1 MSPNNHWRLIT
12 ALLIAWAVLVLGTRS
27 SRAWQASET
36 GVVPLQVIVVSSAYE
51 ARLVRDRLK
60 NGEDFAALA
69 KEKSIDPYADQGG
82 YVGEVDPATLRIE
95 LREALKELAPGQ
107 VSGIVELQNPP
118 KSVIGYAILK
128 ILSKNESPSAGR
140 QSMGVNRD
148 LPLSAK
154 GALRFPVD
162 IAGQVIADLLF
173 QKFPKP
179 VGWTQDLSE
188 ICRIRKQSLTNMVD
202 RLEKRLDPL
211 HAEQL
216 SGEKPFDVI
225 QQHYA
230 LAQLQAYQGNMD
242 QAIEQWEAAYRIAAE
257 IPGGRPQLEE
267 VLGTA
272 HLHKAEIEN
281 GVYRT
286 PGDRCLFPPR
296 PGNPFP
302 KYEISSDSIK
312 AIQYFTKYLETKPED
327 LEVKWLLNLAY
338 MTLGKYPAAVPQKY
352 LIPSGA
358 FEPKED
364 IGRFSDVAVT
374 AGLKLFSMAGGVI
387 VDDLENNGL
396 LDVVTSSYDVC
407 ESMHYFHNNGDGT
420 FTDRTA
426 EAGLAGQ
433 LSGLNMIQADYNN
446 DGCTDILV
454 LRGAWEFPMRKSLLR
469 NNCDGTFTDVT
480 REAGLA
486 EPATSTQTAVWADID
501 NDGYLDLLV
510 GNENG
515 TSQLFHN
522 KGDGTFEDI
531 SRAAGVDR
539 KAFTKGVNAADYD
552 NDGYVDFYVSNLYGG
567 NFLYHNNHDRTFS
580 EVSERAGV
588 HQPQSQSFAT
598 WFFDYDNDGWPDL
611 FVTSYYFSLDESL
624 RSYLGRPHNAETLKL
639 YRNLGNGTFRDV
651 TKDVGLD
658 KIFLPMGANFGD
670 VDNDGFLDI
679 YLGTGGPEYGA
690 MAPNALLRNHAG
702 KYFADITAS
711 SGTGE
716 LHKGHGIAFAD
727 LGNNGHEDIL
737 LNSGG
742 ATPGDAHAFRVFR
755 NPGNNN
761 DWITVRLAGVKTNR
775 SAIGARIKITVENE
789 SHAIRSIYRIVGS
802 GGSFGASPLQQHI
815 GLGKA
820 VRIVNLEVD
829 WPASKTRQSFSSVPK
844 NQIIEIKEF
853 ATAYREL
860 PHRIFGLEPAK
871 R

>member
-12 ALLIAWAVLVLGTRS
+12 ALLIAWAALVLGTRS

-36 GVVPLQVIVVSSAYE
+36 AVVPLQVIVVSSAAE

-69 KEKSIDPYADQGG
+69 REKSIDPYADQGG

-95 LREALKELAPGQ
+95 LREALKGLAPGQ

-118 KSVIGYAILK
+118 NTVIGYAILR

-162 IAGQVIADLLF
+162 IAGQVIANLLF

-179 VGWTQDLSE
+179 VGWSQDLSE
-188 ICRIRKQSLTNMVD
+188 ICRIRKQSLSNMVD

-211 HAEQL
+211 HPEQL

-225 QQHYA
+225 QEHYA
-230 LAQLQAYQGNMD
+230 LAQLHAYQGNMD
-242 QAIEQWEAAYRIAAE
+242 QAVKQWEAAYRIAAE

-352 LIPSGA
+352 LIPPSA
-358 FEPKED
+358 FESKED
-364 IGRFSDVAVT
+364 IGRFSDVAVA

-433 LSGLNMIQADYNN
+433 LSGLNMLQADYNN

-829 WPASKTRQSFSSVPK
+829 WPASKTRQSFSNVPK

-860 PHRIFGLEPAK
+860 PHRIFGLGPAK

>member
-1 MSPNNHWRLIT
+1 MTP
-12 ALLIAWAVLVLGTRS
+12 LLIAGAALALGTHC

-95 LREALKELAPGQ
+95 LREALMELAPGQ

-188 ICRIRKQSLTNMVD
+188 ICKIRKQSLTNMVD

-242 QAIEQWEAAYRIAAE
+242 QAVEQWEVAYRIAAE

-338 MTLGKYPAAVPQKY
+338 MTLGRYPAAVPQKY

-387 VDDLENNGL
+387 VDDLANNGL

-407 ESMHYFHNNGDGT
+407 ESMHYFHNNADGT

-426 EAGLAGQ
+426 QAGLAGQ
-433 LSGLNMIQADYNN
+433 LGGLNMVQADYNN

-469 NNCDGTFTDVT
+469 SNCDGTFTDVT
-480 REAGLA
+480 REAGL
-486 EPATSTQTAVWADID
+486 TST
-501 NDGYLDLLV
+501 
-510 GNENG
+510 
-515 TSQLFHN
+515 S
-522 KGDGTFEDI
+522 K
-531 SRAAGVDR
+531 
-539 KAFTKGVNAADYD
+539 
-552 NDGYVDFYVSNLYGG
+552 
-567 NFLYHNNHDRTFS
+567 
-580 EVSERAGV
+580 
-588 HQPQSQSFAT
+588 
-598 WFFDYDNDGWPDL
+598 
-611 FVTSYYFSLDESL
+611 
-624 RSYLGRPHNAETLKL
+624 
-639 YRNLGNGTFRDV
+639 
-651 TKDVGLD
+651 
-658 KIFLPMGANFGD
+658 
-670 VDNDGFLDI
+670 
-679 YLGTGGPEYGA
+679 
-690 MAPNALLRNHAG
+690 
-702 KYFADITAS
+702 S
-711 SGTGE
+711 SGE
-716 LHKGHGIAFAD
+716 SR
-727 LGNNGHEDIL
+727 
-737 LNSGG
+737 NS
-742 ATPGDAHAFRVFR
+742 
-755 NPGNNN
+755 
-761 DWITVRLAGVKTNR
+761 
-775 SAIGARIKITVENE
+775 
-789 SHAIRSIYRIVGS
+789 
-802 GGSFGASPLQQHI
+802 
-815 GLGKA
+815 
-820 VRIVNLEVD
+820 
-829 WPASKTRQSFSSVPK
+829 
-844 NQIIEIKEF
+844 
-853 ATAYREL
+853 
-860 PHRIFGLEPAK
+860 
-871 R
+871 